1 MKAEQSNMKSDE
13 REIDGLLVKTVQ
25 LPAMRAF
32 KLLARLVKAVGP
44 ALGVLTKLDPSA
56 QLDAVAGEIA
66 GAFASL
72 DADEAERLVPEIL
85 TKTTVFIPDDR
96 GGSEKLL
103 TKERIDDMFT
113 GRLMTLFRVL
123 GFVLQVNFQ
132 DFYAGSAPAAP
143 QSPAPSAA

>member
-1 MKAEQSNMKSDE
+1 MKTDE
-13 REIDGLLVKTVQ
+13 REIDGILVKTVQ

-32 KLLARLVKAVGP
+32 KLLARLAKAVGP
-44 ALGVLTKLDPSA
+44 ALGVLTKFDPNT
-56 QLDAVAGEIA
+56 QLEAVAGEFA

-85 TKTTVFIPDDR
+85 IKTTVFIPDER

-103 TKERIDDMFT
+103 TKDRIDDIFT
-113 GRLMTLFRVL
+113 GRLMTLFRVV
-123 GFVLQVNFQ
+123 GFALQVNFQ

-143 QSPAPSAA
+143 RNPSAPSAA

>member
-1 MKAEQSNMKSDE
+1 MKTDE
-13 REIDGLLVKTVQ
+13 KEIDGILVKTVQ

-56 QLDAVAGEIA
+56 QLDAVAGELA

-85 TKTTVFIPDDR
+85 IKTTVFIPGER

-103 TKERIDDMFT
+103 TKERIDEMFT

-123 GFVLQVNFQ
+123 GFALQVN
-132 DFYAGSAPAAP
+132 
-143 QSPAPSAA
+143 